1 MMPGAERFPFTASRP
16 TGGPAALLPYL
27 PLTLTFRQSPVQV
40 MGLADTG
47 ATVNVLPFSVGRQL
61 GAVWEEQT
69 IVVPL
74 TGNLA
79 AHEARALVV
88 VAAVGRFPPVRLA
101 FAWTESDNV
110 PVLLGQVNFF
120 TEFDFWMSRSRQ
132 IFEVKPK

>member
-16 TGGPAALLPYL
+16 TGGPDALLPYL

>member
-132 IFEVKPK
+132 IFEVNPK

>member
-88 VAAVGRFPPVRLA
+88 VAAVGRFPLIRLA